1 MTCVVEEMS
10 WLKINFQLATS
21 PGHQQQQQQ
30 NPPEKN
36 LYRVYVHRDMMMN
49 SHSQQ
54 YATDST

>member
-1 MTCVVEEMS
+1 MS
-10 WLKINFQLATS
+10 FQLAMS
-21 PGHQQQQQQ
+21 PGHQQQQQQQ

-49 SHSQQ
+49 SHSKQ